1 MATLDESTRRAYG
14 SVDRQPCA
22 AKSCFATFEGSPA
35 NEGDVRH
42 CNRAGP
48 DGGHAHRWDG
58 QSWQVVVGRL
68 EYDRT

>member
-1 MATLDESTRRAYG
+1 MATLDASTRRGFG
-14 SVDRQPCA
+14 SADRRQCA
-22 AKSCFATFEGSPA
+22 AKSCFATFEGGPA
-35 NEGDVRH
+35 KEGEVRH